1 MSTVEVR
8 VPDMGNFESVTVIDV
23 LVKPGDTI
31 DIDTPLATL
40 ETDKATMDVP
50 STAQGVVEKV
60 HIEKGGKVSTGALI
74 VSVLGADS
82 PGPAAGASTGRNSD
96 TKPAATMPAATAAA
110 PAAPAAAS
118 SIEVRVPDMGSFDSV
133 GVIDVLVKAG
143 DTVDIDTP
151 LLTLETDKATMD
163 VPSTAK
169 GVVEKVHVA
178 KGGKVSPG
186 SVVVT
191 VKGHSAAAAAAPAKP
206 AAAAAAASAPAAPA
220 APSAAA
226 RPAAPQGVQQVLAP
240 RGLPAIDEGSFS
252 TAHASPSVR
261 KFARELGVS
270 LGSVRGSG
278 EKGRILLDDVKAFV
292 KLVMSGGVALAA
304 PAPALP
310 KAHNYDPAAFG
321 EVEVKPLNR
330 VQKISGPRLQAAWI
344 NIPHVTQFDESD
356 ITELEQL
363 RASLKDKAAA
373 AGVKVTPLAFIIQ
386 AAARAMREF
395 PVLNSQLDEAG
406 QNLLLKKFIN
416 VGFAAD
422 TPNGLLVPVIKGVDK
437 LDVFAVAKAL
447 GELSAK
453 GRDGK
458 LPGADMQGAGF
469 TVSSLGGIGGT
480 MFTPIINSP
489 EVAILGVSK
498 SAMKPVWNGKEFAP
512 RLMLPLSL
520 SYDHRVIDGAL
531 GARIAK
537 FLADTLARPADLV
550 GAMS

>member
-23 LVKPGDTI
+23 LVKPGDAI
-31 DIDTPLATL
+31 DIDTPLVTL

-50 STAQGVVEKV
+50 STAKGVVEKV
-60 HIEKGGKVSTGALI
+60 LVTKGGNVSAGSVVVTVKAEGAAP
-74 VSVLGADS
+74 SAATKKEGTPA
-82 PGPAAGASTGRNSD
+82 PAPAPAASALV
-96 TKPAATMPAATAAA
+96 P
-110 PAAPAAAS
+110 APAAAAAPR
-118 SIEVRVPDMGSFDSV
+118 SIDVTVPDMGNFDSV
-133 GVIDVLVKAG
+133 SVIDVLVRPG
-143 DTVDIDTP
+143 DNIDIDTP
-151 LLTLETDKATMD
+151 LATLETDKATMD

-169 GVVEKVHVA
+169 GVVEKVHVT
-178 KGGKVSPG
+178 KGGKVGPG
-186 SVVVT
+186 ALVVT
-191 VKGHSAAAAAAPAKP
+191 VKGVPAGAPTP
-206 AAAAAAASAPAAPA
+206 LPAAAASATSARAAAPA
-220 APSAAA
+220 APAP
-226 RPAAPQGVQQVLAP
+226 RPAATPGVPQSLPGP
-240 RGLPAIDEGSFS
+240 RGLPAIDETTFG

-261 KFARELGVS
+261 KFARELGVN

-292 KLVMSGGVALAA
+292 KLVMAGGVALAA

-310 KAHNYDPAAFG
+310 KAYNYDPAAFG

-356 ITELEQL
+356 ITELEKL
-363 RASLKDKAAA
+363 RGSLKDKAAA
-373 AGVKVTPLAFIIQ
+373 AGVKVTPLAFIIE
-386 AAARAMREF
+386 AAVRAMREF
-395 PVLNSQLDEAG
+395 PVLNSQLDESG
-406 QNLLLKKFIN
+406 QNLIFKKFFN

-422 TPNGLLVPVIKGVDK
+422 TPNGLLVPVIKGADK

-447 GELSAK
+447 GDLSGKA
-453 GRDGK
+453 REGK

-469 TVSSLGGIGGT
+469 TVSSLGGVGGT

-498 SAMKPVWNGKEFAP
+498 SAMKPVWDGKQFVP
-512 RLMLPLSL
+512 RLMLPLSF
-520 SYDHRVIDGAL
+520 SYDHRVIDGAM

-537 FLADTLARPADLV
+537 FLADTLSKPADLL

>member
-8 VPDMGNFESVTVIDV
+8 VPDMGNFDSVTVIDV

-31 DIDTPLATL
+31 DIETPLVTL

-60 HIEKGGKVSTGALI
+60 HITKGGTVSTGAL
-74 VSVLGADS
+74 VVTVKSEEAS
-82 PGPAAGASTGRNSD
+82 AAPASGKAAS
-96 TKPAATMPAATAAA
+96 AAAARPAAA
-110 PAAPAAAS
+110 PAAAPPPAAPAQAS
-118 SIEVRVPDMGSFDSV
+118 SIDVKVPDMGNFDSV
-133 GVIDVLVKAG
+133 AVIDVLVKAG
-143 DTVDIDTP
+143 DTIEIDTP
-151 LLTLETDKATMD
+151 LVTLETDKATMD

-169 GVVEKVHVA
+169 GVVEKVHIA
-178 KGGKVSPG
+178 KGGTVSPG
-186 SVVVT
+186 AVVVT
-191 VKGHSAAAAAAPAKP
+191 VKGF
-206 AAAAAAASAPAAPA
+206 AASAAVTTAPA
-220 APSAAA
+220 PASTEPPAGKVSAPAA
-226 RPAAPQGVQQVLAP
+226 RPAAGPQLATQSLP
-240 RGLPAIDEGSFS
+240 TRAGLPPIDETSFGA
-252 TAHASPSVR
+252 AHASPSVR
-261 KFARELGVS
+261 KFARELGVN

-278 EKGRILLDDVKAFV
+278 GKGRILLDDVKAFV

-310 KAHNYDPAAFG
+310 KAHNYDPSAFG

-356 ITELEQL
+356 ITDLEAL
-363 RASLKDKAAA
+363 RATLKEKAAA
-373 AGVKVTPLAFIIQ
+373 AGVKVTPLAFIIE
-386 AAARAMREF
+386 AAVRAMREF
-395 PVLNSQLDEAG
+395 PMLNSQLDEAG
-406 QNLLLKKFIN
+406 QNLVYKKFFN

-422 TPNGLLVPVIKGVDK
+422 TPNGLLVPVIKGADK
-437 LDVFAVAKAL
+437 LDVFAIAKAL
-447 GELSAK
+447 GDLSSKA
-453 GRDGK
+453 RDGK

-469 TVSSLGGIGGT
+469 TISSLGGVGGT

-498 SAMKPVWNGKEFAP
+498 SAMKPVWDGKQFAP
-512 RLMLPLSL
+512 RLMLPLSF

-537 FLADTLARPADLV
+537 FFAETLSKPKDLV
-550 GAMS
+550 EAMS